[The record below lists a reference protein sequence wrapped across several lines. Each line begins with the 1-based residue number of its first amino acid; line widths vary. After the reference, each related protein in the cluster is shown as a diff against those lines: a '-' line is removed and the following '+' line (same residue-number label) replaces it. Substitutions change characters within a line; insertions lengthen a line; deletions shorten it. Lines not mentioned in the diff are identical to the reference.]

1 MCWVDDM
8 LKIKRMVMIED
19 NHTKT
24 QSGGIRVDWDR
35 VESYFVSLNL
45 FGNFALQVK
54 TKIVMTLSNMYRLWQ
69 SPTKNVG

>member
-8 LKIKRMVMIED
+8 LKIKRMVMIKD
-19 NHTKT
+19 NYTKT

-54 TKIVMTLSNMYRLWQ
+54 D
-69 SPTKNVG
+69 